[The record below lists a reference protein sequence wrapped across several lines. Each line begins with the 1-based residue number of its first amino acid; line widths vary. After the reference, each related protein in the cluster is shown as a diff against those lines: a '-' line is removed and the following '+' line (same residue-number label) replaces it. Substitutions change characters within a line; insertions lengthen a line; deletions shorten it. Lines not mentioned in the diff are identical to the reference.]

1 MARLRADFARSS
13 EATNPH
19 LQIQAPPP
27 LMKRKKEKKNSKNQ
41 NVSSRDTSL
50 TLSMTK
56 DRIGFGFCGLVWGLD
71 SKRHYTTHSTSRTTR
86 SPLSY
91 LSPHGKKLRTYFF
104 INHA

>member
-1 MARLRADFARSS
+1 
-13 EATNPH
+13 
-19 LQIQAPPP
+19 